1 VKVID
6 KVLPKQFFKYLKL
19 NDTKDGHQR
28 ASFENGKVFIHVN
41 SPVLK
46 KYFGE
51 HQEVLNGK
59 KERSAVAMLLTLHC
73 NAYQEKWRDIW

>member
-6 KVLPKQFFKYLKL
+6 KVPPKQFFKDLKL
-19 NDTKDGHQR
+19 DDTKDGHQR
-28 ASFENGKVFIHVN
+28 ASFENGTVFIHVN

-51 HQEVLNGK
+51 HQEK
-59 KERSAVAMLLTLHC
+59 F
-73 NAYQEKWRDIW
+73 